1 MIETLRLQHN
11 LMWHTTWF
19 LGEDLAE
26 LLFNALIAAACA
38 IITTELHRRWLRAH
52 RVVKS
57 GQRPHV
63 FEDGIHELFAAN
75 FCRACGCTSK

>member
-1 MIETLRLQHN
+1 V
-11 LMWHTTWF
+11 
-19 LGEDLAE
+19 
-26 LLFNALIAAACA
+26 
-38 IITTELHRRWLRAH
+38 RAH